1 MLSCWITVPRCI
13 EPAGAVLFYQNED
26 MGFLWCSKLFR
37 PCYITCISCHILYF
51 FADKSSIFANV
62 YGKINLKNNRK
73 NMNESNQTFAG
84 MTRYRWVVCSM
95 LFLATAINYMDRQVL
110 SLTWK
115 DFIAPEFGWN
125 DTDYGLI
132 TGCFSIVYAVA
143 MLVVGKFVDK
153 VGARRGYLWA
163 IGLWSAGACL
173 HAFCGIAT
181 NGLLGGEWLT
191 GFEGARQ
198 NLSTLQTVAD
208 GVWTVSTVSVW
219 LFLAARCV
227 LAIGESGNFPA
238 AIKITAEYFPKKDRG
253 FATSVFNSGA
263 QIGALLAP
271 FVIPLLA
278 RCWGWEMSFLLVG
291 AVGFVWMGVWVYVY
305 DVPQKS
311 KHVNAAELAY
321 IEQDAAVDASLTERT
336 EEVKSAKGISI
347 WKCLTYRQTWA
358 VVAGRFLPD
367 GVWWFFLFWAPAYV
381 HDVYGYSSDSTTGVL
396 LIFTLYLISML
407 SIIGGYLPTWFVGR
421 KGMNPYAGRM
431 RAMLIYAFFPLIGL
445 VAQPLGSWSYWFPIV
460 IIGIIGAAHQSWS
473 ANVYSV
479 VGDMFPKSAV
489 ATVTGIGGM
498 SGGIGC
504 LLFNV
509 CSGMLF
515 TYSKETQMEFLGFRG
530 IEAGYMIVF
539 MVASLGYLL
548 SWVIIKLLVP
558 RYQLIEE

>member
-1 MLSCWITVPRCI
+1 MERHGLRSYHGLLLHRLCRRH
-13 EPAGAVLFYQNED
+13 A
-26 MGFLWCSKLFR
+26 R
-37 PCYITCISCHILYF
+37 
-51 FADKSSIFANV
+51 
-62 YGKINLKNNRK
+62 R
-73 NMNESNQTFAG
+73 
-84 MTRYRWVVCSM
+84 
-95 LFLATAINYMDRQVL
+95 RQVCRQ
-110 SLTWK
+110 
-115 DFIAPEFGWN
+115 G
-125 DTDYGLI
+125 
-132 TGCFSIVYAVA
+132 GCAARLFVGHRA
-143 MLVVGKFVDK
+143 VVGRGVPPCLLWDCYQRTVGRRVVD
-153 VGARRGYLWA
+153 GLRRGA
-163 IGLWSAGACL
+163 AEPV
-173 HAFCGIAT
+173 H
-181 NGLLGGEWLT
+181 
-191 GFEGARQ
+191 
-198 NLSTLQTVAD
+198 VAD
-208 GVWTVSTVSVW
+208 GGGWCMDGVYRQC
-219 LFLAARCV
+219 LA
-227 LAIGESGNFPA
+227 LSGRPLRA
-238 AIKITAEYFPKKDRG
+238 GHRGVGKLPGCHYFPKKDRG

>member
-1 MLSCWITVPRCI
+1 MLKF
-13 EPAGAVLFYQNED
+13 ALF
-26 MGFLWCSKLFR
+26 C
-37 PCYITCISCHILYF
+37 
-51 FADKSSIFANV
+51 
-62 YGKINLKNNRK
+62 
-73 NMNESNQTFAG
+73 
-84 MTRYRWVVCSM
+84 
-95 LFLATAINYMDRQVL
+95 VL
-110 SLTWK
+110 S
-115 DFIAPEFGWN
+115 
-125 DTDYGLI
+125 Y
-132 TGCFSIVYAVA
+132 
-143 MLVVGKFVDK
+143 
-153 VGARRGYLWA
+153 
-163 IGLWSAGACL
+163 
-173 HAFCGIAT
+173 
-181 NGLLGGEWLT
+181 
-191 GFEGARQ
+191 
-198 NLSTLQTVAD
+198 
-208 GVWTVSTVSVW
+208 
-219 LFLAARCV
+219 
-227 LAIGESGNFPA
+227 
-238 AIKITAEYFPKKDRG
+238 YFPTKDRG

-336 EEVKSAKGISI
+336 EEVKPTKGISI

-381 HDVYGYSSDSTTGVL
+381 HDVYGYSSDSTTGML

-504 LLFNV
+504 LLFNM

-558 RYQLIEE
+558 RYQLIKE

>member
-1 MLSCWITVPRCI
+1 
-13 EPAGAVLFYQNED
+13 
-26 MGFLWCSKLFR
+26 
-37 PCYITCISCHILYF
+37 
-51 FADKSSIFANV
+51 
-62 YGKINLKNNRK
+62 
-73 NMNESNQTFAG
+73 MNESNQTFAG

-291 AVGFVWMGVWVYVY
+291 GVGFVWMGVWVYVY

-336 EEVKSAKGISI
+336 EEVKPAKGISI

-381 HDVYGYSSDSTTGVL
+381 HDVYGYSSDSTTGML